1 MAGPLQG
8 VKIVDLT
15 TVLMGPYASQILGD
29 MGADVIKVEPPGGD
43 SVRGIPP
50 FRHAGM
56 GGVFLHCN
64 RSKRSI
70 TLDLKQAE
78 GRDVLLDLVRDA
90 DVFLYNVRPQAM
102 ERLGLGAET
111 LHAINPGLIY
121 VGVFGY
127 GRDGPYASKPA
138 YDDLIQG
145 AAGIPALFLMA
156 GATEPRYVPTAIADR
171 TVGLHAVNAILGALY
186 HKQRTGEGQTID
198 VPMFETMASMVLG
211 DHIGGASF
219 VPRDGALGY
228 PRLIAPHRRP
238 YATKD
243 GHVCALIYN
252 DKQWRSFFRLLGR
265 EDELDR
271 DPRFANMDSRTRHI
285 NELYAWVAEI
295 LATRTT
301 AEWLNILEEADIP
314 VMPMHSLDTLLED
327 EHLRAIGFFEEIDHP
342 TEGRIRTI
350 GVPSRWSRTQPRA
363 SRLAPRAGEQSV
375 GILRQLGYAEDKIQ
389 RLLAAHAVQAPD

>member
-78 GRDVLLDLVRDA
+78 GRDVLFDLVRDA

-138 YDDLIQG
+138 Y
-145 AAGIPALFLMA
+145 
-156 GATEPRYVPTAIADR
+156 AD
-171 TVGLHAVNAILGALY
+171 V
-186 HKQRTGEGQTID
+186 
-198 VPMFETMASMVLG
+198 S
-211 DHIGGASF
+211 
-219 VPRDGALGY
+219 
-228 PRLIAPHRRP
+228 
-238 YATKD
+238 
-243 GHVCALIYN
+243 
-252 DKQWRSFFRLLGR
+252 
-265 EDELDR
+265 
-271 DPRFANMDSRTRHI
+271 
-285 NELYAWVAEI
+285 
-295 LATRTT
+295 
-301 AEWLNILEEADIP
+301 
-314 VMPMHSLDTLLED
+314 
-327 EHLRAIGFFEEIDHP
+327 
-342 TEGRIRTI
+342 
-350 GVPSRWSRTQPRA
+350 
-363 SRLAPRAGEQSV
+363 
-375 GILRQLGYAEDKIQ
+375 
-389 RLLAAHAVQAPD
+389 